1 MSDAAT
7 GVNMGE
13 STAIL
18 RYLALQYAPA
28 MYPVAD
34 PAACARIDMAMDNFV
49 GEVYPKHVGVVYV
62 VLGFV
67 PAPADQAAA
76 SAAYKDALEKF
87 AAVHLAGKFVAGDAL
102 SIADYKVAPFLF
114 PATLPKVAEKTG
126 FEAPPRVKQYVD
138 DFLAAAP
145 AAAMLSSAGGYSF
158 AEFLA

>member
-34 PAACARIDMAMDNFV
+34 PAACAKIDMAMDNFV

-62 VLGFV
+62 VLG
-67 PAPADQAAA
+67 
-76 SAAYKDALEKF
+76 
-87 AAVHLAGKFVAGDAL
+87 L
-102 SIADYKVAPFLF
+102 SLIHI
-114 PATLPKVAEKTG
+114 
-126 FEAPPRVKQYVD
+126 
-138 DFLAAAP
+138 
-145 AAAMLSSAGGYSF
+145 
-158 AEFLA
+158 